1 MSTRSRVGIKEKDGT
16 IRSVYIHHD
25 GYVAY
30 VGKILYESYR
40 NPTKIEQLI
49 NLGDMSSI
57 NSEIETCRPYTQRG
71 EDLNIAIDTVK
82 SFDRNWASC
91 GEEYV
96 YLYTDGRWM
105 TNSIYKEKWES
116 LDSLIKD
123 DEISQLKKQVQRLQ
137 KAIGYLLDGDE
148 TAKSILTSVHGLL
161 YKSDLPKTGKE
172 EQ

>member
-30 VGKILYESYR
+30 VGKILYESYQ
-40 NPTKIEQLI
+40 NADKIEQLI

-57 NSEIETCRPYTQRG
+57 NSEVEKCEPYTKRG
-71 EDLNIAIDTVK
+71 EDLNIATDSIA
-82 SFDRNWASC
+82 SFYQDWASC

-105 TNSIYKEKWES
+105 VNSVYKENWQP
-116 LDSLIKD
+116 LDLLIKD
-123 DEISQLKKQVQRLQ
+123 DEIDHLKKQVQRLQ
-137 KAIGYLLDGDE
+137 MAVDYLLDGDE
-148 TAKSILTSVHGLL
+148 TAKSILTSKHGPL
-161 YKSDLPKTGKE
+161 YASDLPKTGKGE
-172 EQ
+172 